1 MPKNFNAWPD
11 HWPKTLNYPEQPAY
25 SFLDITAARLP
36 NRLSIIFGGMEL
48 TFGELKNLADRFAN
62 ALIALGLKKGEKVA
76 IHLPNC
82 PQFAIA
88 YYGVLKAGAT
98 FTPLSPLLAPQEV
111 QYQLNDS
118 EAKILIS
125 LDLIYPAIASVIS
138 KTQVDEVIS
147 TSIADCYNPIIQP
160 LKPLEKTPVPDTID
174 MAELLKKHSAE
185 VPDIDIDVF
194 SDLAHLSYTGG
205 TTGRSKGVMLTHYN
219 VVANVVQFSHWF
231 NGAQIEI
238 IDGVPTAVFPPGVD
252 PLRDRPVARD
262 QETALVVVPWFH
274 AMGTIGYLNNMVYGG
289 TTMIVF
295 PRFEPQE
302 YLEGVR
308 KYNATMLGGAPQLYI
323 PLVNLPDFGS
333 YDLSN
338 IKLATSGAAPLA
350 LPVLEKMLEAFSG
363 VVCEAYGLT
372 ECTMG
377 ATANPPDRAKIRVGS
392 VGVPVF
398 DTECKIVDLET
409 DEDLPPNHEGEIC
422 IKGPQL
428 MKGYWNKPEE
438 TADVLKGEWLYTG
451 DIGKEDA
458 DGYFY
463 ITDRKKDMIIYKGY
477 NVYPR
482 EIEEVI
488 FKHAAVEQC
497 AVVGQTDMNVG
508 EFPVAFVQLRQGT
521 DLTAEE
527 LMTHTNSQIAAY
539 KKIRKVIFLDA
550 LPVSL
555 AGKVLKRELRE
566 MLRNG

>member
-11 HWPKTLNYPEQPAY
+11 QWPKTLNYPEQPVY
-25 SFLDITAARLP
+25 SLLDNTATRVP

-48 TFGELKNLADRFAN
+48 TFSELKNLADRFAN

-88 YYGVLKAGAT
+88 YYGVLKTGAT

-118 EAKILIS
+118 GAKILIS
-125 LDLIYPAIASVIS
+125 LDLIYPGIASIIS
-138 KTQVDEVIS
+138 KTTVDKVIS
-147 TSIADCYNPIIQP
+147 TSIADCYNPVIQP
-160 LKPLEKTPVPDTID
+160 LKPLEKIQVPDTID
-174 MAELLKKHSAE
+174 MAELLKKHQPE
-185 VPDIDIDVF
+185 VPDVAIDVF

-205 TTGRSKGVMLTHYN
+205 TTGLSKGVMLTHYN
-219 VVANVVQFSHWF
+219 VVANVVQFSSWF
-231 NGAQIEI
+231 SGGQIEI
-238 IDGVPTAVFPPGVD
+238 IDGVPTTVFPPGVD
-252 PLRDRPVARD
+252 PVRDRPIARD
-262 QETALVVVPWFH
+262 QEIALVVVPWFH
-274 AMGTIGYLNNMVYGG
+274 AMGTVGYLNNMVYGG
-289 TTMIVF
+289 NTMIVF

-302 YLEGVR
+302 YIEAVR

-323 PLVNLPDFGS
+323 PLVNLPNFDS
-333 YDLSN
+333 YDFSN

-350 LPVLEKMLEAFSG
+350 LPVLEKMLDTFSG

-377 ATANPPDRAKIRVGS
+377 ATANPPDRSKIRVGS

-398 DTECKIVDLET
+398 DTECKVVDLET
-409 DEDLPPNHEGEIC
+409 GEDLSPNHEGEIC
-422 IKGPQL
+422 IKGPQV
-428 MKGYWNKPEE
+428 MKGYWNNPEE
-438 TADVLKGEWLYTG
+438 TAEILKGEWLYTG
-451 DIGKEDA
+451 DIGKEDE
-458 DGYFY
+458 DGYFF

-488 FKHAAVEQC
+488 FKHTAVEQC
-497 AVVGQTDMNVG
+497 AVIGQTDMNFG

-521 DLTAEE
+521 DVTEEE
-527 LMTHTNSQIAAY
+527 LMAHTNSQIAAY
-539 KKIRKVIFLDA
+539 KKVRKVKFLDA
-550 LPVSL
+550 IPVSP
-555 AGKVLKRELRE
+555 AGKVLKRELRK
-566 MLRNG
+566 MLESE

>member
-1 MPKNFNAWPD
+1 
-11 HWPKTLNYPEQPAY
+11 
-25 SFLDITAARLP
+25 
-36 NRLSIIFGGMEL
+36 MEL

-88 YYGVLKAGAT
+88 YYGILKTGAA

-118 EAKILIS
+118 GAKMLVS
-125 LDLIYPAIASVIS
+125 LDLVYSGIASIIPETTVDKVI
-138 KTQVDEVIS
+138 T

-160 LKPLEKTPVPDTID
+160 LKPLEKIPVPDTID
-174 MAELLKKHSAE
+174 MAVLLKKHPPE
-185 VPDIDIDVF
+185 VPDLSIDVF

-205 TTGRSKGVMLTHYN
+205 TTGLSKGVMLTHYN
-219 VVANVVQFSHWF
+219 VVANVVQFSNWF
-231 NGAQIEI
+231 SGAQIEI
-238 IDGVPTAVFPPGVD
+238 IGGIPTSVFPPGVD
-252 PLRDRPVARD
+252 PVRDRPTAPD
-262 QETALVVVPWFH
+262 QEIALVVVPWFH

-302 YLEGVR
+302 YIEGVQ
-308 KYNATMLGGAPQLYI
+308 KYKATMLGGAPQLYI
-323 PLVNLPDFGS
+323 PLVNLPNFGS

-338 IKLATSGAAPLA
+338 IKLAASGAAPLA

-363 VVCEAYGLT
+363 VVCEGYGLT

-377 ATANPPDRAKIRVGS
+377 ATANPPDRSTVRVGS
-392 VGVPVF
+392 VGIPVF
-398 DTECKIVDLET
+398 DTECKVIDLET
-409 DEDLPPNHEGEIC
+409 GEDLPPNHEGEIC
-422 IKGPQL
+422 IKGPQV

-438 TADVLKGEWLYTG
+438 TAEVLKGEWLYTG
-451 DIGKEDA
+451 DIGKEDE
-458 DGYFY
+458 DGFFY
-463 ITDRKKDMIIYKGY
+463 ITDRKKKGY

-488 FKHAAVEQC
+488 FKHTAVEQC
-497 AVVGQTDMNVG
+497 AVVGQRDMNVG
-508 EFPVAFVQLRQGT
+508 EFPVAFVQLRKGT
-521 DLTAEE
+521 DVTVEE
-527 LMTHTNSQIAAY
+527 LMEHTNGQIAAY
-539 KKIRKVIFLDA
+539 KKIRKIKFLDA
-550 LPVSL
+550 LPVSP

-566 MLRNG
+566 MLKIE